1 MSSDKKERQ
10 RAVVLF
16 CSFDSQNDIWTR
28 GDFFVKADWFCI
40 DSARMHRFPLL
51 VVDKRCNMLIIAIWD
66 KLGYNYKV
74 D

>member
-1 MSSDKKERQ
+1 MPTDEVKSIIIFLL
-10 RAVVLF
+10 VHILI
-16 CSFDSQNDIWTR
+16 DIWTR